1 MRQRGEITVFLSLT
15 LVCILS
21 LFMGLL
27 ESARTAGARLYLTMA
42 ANSSMASVMSQYNRN
57 LWDMYR
63 LLFLEYESLEAIGHS
78 FDGYLDF
85 YLEQENLYPM
95 KRKSREVTAIL
106 NMQDNGGKPLEDGIL
121 SYVRYRLPDIAGNLT
136 GITERAKEASRA
148 GDFRTVFKVCRQAGR
163 HTRRLEKARREAEAA
178 LEDME
183 RLRIR
188 ASEAAADERAG
199 RMGKEIERLQK
210 KIRRFPELA
219 GQYEKELEALSGNSR
234 SAGEDGGR
242 EGMEEPLAA
251 QTMDLELAAYQ
262 SVEEAGREFLEDCRK
277 AELDLED
284 GLSRL
289 EEIQGLLEE
298 DGENGEGEEHAGG
311 PDWDRIRE
319 LMDMVHIPETVPET
333 VDQEKAGALDRLE
346 ELLEGDLLQLVLPE
360 GVKASGKRAGAEDI
374 LADLRKGKAEEEAE
388 SNGSAEQLLV
398 NEYILLYF
406 DSFLKACEGRE
417 ALTDQTLD
425 YEQEYLLCG
434 KRSDR
439 ENLAQTAEKLLMIR
453 AAMNLLYLLSAPDKK
468 AQADSLAAAVSGGN
482 AAVGLIIGFL
492 VLSLWAL
499 GEAVWDVRGLLDGGR
514 TEFWK
519 TDRTW
524 HLSLEGLL
532 AMEFLEGR
540 TDMEASGSG
549 YEDYIRLLLFLE
561 DKTERNYR
569 MMDVIQW
576 NVRKKQKDFTAGSC
590 ACRVEIRT
598 EVSQKHVFL
607 MKNEYGQTV
616 ETAWTY

>member
-63 LLFLEYESLEAIGHS
+63 LLFLEYESPEAIGHS

-95 KRKSREVTAIL
+95 KRKSREVMAIL

-136 GITERAKEASRA
+136 GISERAKEASRA

-298 DGENGEGEEHAGG
+298 DRENGEGEEHAEG

-319 LMDMVHIPETVPET
+319 LMDMVHIPETAPET

-468 AQADSLAAAVSGGN
+468 TQADSLAAAVSGGN

>member
-27 ESARTAGARLYLTMA
+27 ELARTAGARLYLTMA

-63 LLFLEYESLEAIGHS
+63 LLFLEYESPEAIGHS

-210 KIRRFPELA
+210 KIRKFPELA

>member
-63 LLFLEYESLEAIGHS
+63 LLFLEYESPEAIGHS

-148 GDFRTVFKVCRQAGR
+148 GDFRTVFKFCRQAGR

-298 DGENGEGEEHAGG
+298 DGENGEGEEHAEG

-319 LMDMVHIPETVPET
+319 LMDMVHIPETAPET

-360 GVKASGKRAGAEDI
+360 GVKASGKRAGAGDI

-388 SNGSAEQLLV
+388 SNGPAEQLLV

-482 AAVGLIIGFL
+482 AAAGLIIGFL

-607 MKNEYGQTV
+607 IKNEYGQTV

>member
-148 GDFRTVFKVCRQAGR
+148 GDFRTVFKFCRQAGR